1 MTSQHTQNVLVAQ
14 MRTIGRPDLARRIEQ
29 GDSAAVTDAMI
40 ERADRER
47 RAARRRSAPQEE
59 V

>member
-1 MTSQHTQNVLVAQ
+1 MTSQHTQNTLVAQ
-14 MRTIGRPDLARRIEQ
+14 MKALGRPDLARRIEQ
-29 GDSAAVTDAMI
+29 GDSAAVTAAMI

-47 RAARRRSAPQEE
+47 RQARRRSAPQEE